1 VNRLPGEFEKHRAVI
16 MLFPSRN
23 DVWRDNCRPIRESMV
38 ALANVL
44 SGYVPVIMGVLPEL
58 MDVAKKEYTFR
69 DGVKLLKMKYNDC
82 WARDSI
88 SSVVYGEKPHI
99 AAFRFNAY
107 GGELYA
113 CWDDDERLDAV
124 VAKEFGY
131 PMKRFALTLEGGN
144 MLPDGN
150 GTLFAVK
157 DSILNDNR
165 NPGLSSEE
173 IENVLKEATASSQVI
188 WLERGL
194 DGDETGGHI
203 DNIMA
208 FADPHTMLLS
218 YTDDVNNPHYAI
230 THEIDAQLR
239 RVRDANGEPYR
250 IIHVPIPGFY
260 YRTKEDSDSILDEE
274 GSFPRKEGDV
284 VLETYINFALTNGV
298 VVVPQYGTELD
309 AEALEIIGKAF
320 PDRDILPLS
329 CREATL
335 GGGGFHCLTKHIH

>member
-1 VNRLPGEFEKHRAVI
+1 MNRLPGEYEAQRAVV

-23 DVWRDNCRPIRESMV
+23 DVWRHDCKPIRESMV
-38 ALANVL
+38 ALANIL
-44 SGYVPVIMGVLPEL
+44 SEHIPVVMGVLPEL
-58 MDVAKKEYTFR
+58 MDIAKTEYSFR
-69 DGVKLLKMKYNDC
+69 EGVKLLNLKYNDC
-82 WARDSI
+82 WARDSV
-88 SSVVYGEKPHI
+88 SSVVLGEEPYV

-113 CWDDDERLDAV
+113 EWDDDERLDEGLS
-124 VAKEFGY
+124 KEFGY
-131 PMKRFALTLEGGN
+131 PIRTSPLTLEGGN

-165 NPGLSSEE
+165 NPGFTLEE
-173 IENVLKEATASSQVI
+173 IERLLLEATASRQVV

-203 DNIMA
+203 DNVMA
-208 FADPHTMLLS
+208 FSDAHTILLS
-218 YTDDVNNPHYAI
+218 YTDDPDNPHYEI
-230 THEIDAQLR
+230 THEIDARLR
-239 RVRDANGEPYR
+239 AVRDADGEPYH
-250 IIHVPIPGFY
+250 IIHVPVPGFY
-260 YRTKEDSDSILDEE
+260 YRTKDDSDSVVDES

-298 VVVPQYGTELD
+298 VVVPQYGLPLD
-309 AEALEIIGKAF
+309 GEALRVIGNAF
-320 PDRDILPLS
+320 PDRKIVPLYG
-329 CREATL
+329 REAAL